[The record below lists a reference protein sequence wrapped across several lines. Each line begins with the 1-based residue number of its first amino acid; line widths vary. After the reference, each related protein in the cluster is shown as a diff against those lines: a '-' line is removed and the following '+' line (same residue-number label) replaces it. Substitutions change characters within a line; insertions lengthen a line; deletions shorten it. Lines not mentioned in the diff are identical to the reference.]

1 MSWKN
6 GPWRRVA
13 RLTHLSDKA
22 QRRLWRGL
30 ILGWGVALLALW
42 AALSAFT
49 RAAEKAGEESVQM
62 YLNAAPLAAEAMD
75 LRARKGQLESL
86 PPLEA
91 ALRAAGDAGI
101 GPERLRL
108 APRDAAGQG
117 LSLRAQALTLR
128 ELVDL
133 LRGLRVEA
141 GLSSQTAILLPT
153 PGRDER
159 MDLDLTLMRQGRP

>member
-13 RLTHLSDKA
+13 SLTHLSDKA

-30 ILGWGVALLALW
+30 LLGWGVTLLALW
-42 AALSAFT
+42 AALSALT
-49 RAAEKAGEESVQM
+49 RAAEKAGEETVQT
-62 YLNAAPLAAEAMD
+62 YLAAAPLAAEAMD
-75 LRARKGQLESL
+75 LRERKGRLDSL

-91 ALRAAGDAGI
+91 AARAAQEAGI

-108 APRDAAGQG
+108 AAGDAAGQTLG
-117 LSLRAQALTLR
+117 LRAQALTLR
-128 ELVDL
+128 ELVEV
-133 LRGLRVEA
+133 LRLLRVEA
-141 GLSSQTAILLPT
+141 GLSSQAASLTPT

-159 MDLDLTLMRQGRP
+159 MDLDLTLLRQERP